1 METRVD
7 TLAKTAAF
15 PTHDDRIDY
24 GIIAAWR
31 STLRD
36 FMTSSKAILKEHNVT
51 SMQYQAML
59 AVRISEEPE
68 GITVNG
74 LAAAL
79 GIRHNSAV
87 GLINRLEAQGHIQR
101 VRSQRDRRVA
111 HLRITPEGEVVL
123 KALAEAHRDQLSRIR
138 PEMRR
143 IFK

>member
-15 PTHDDRIDY
+15 PAHDDRIDY

-74 LAAAL
+74 LAASL

>member
-1 METRVD
+1 METRVN
-7 TLAKTAAF
+7 TLAKTATF
-15 PTHDDRIDY
+15 TPQDNGIDY
-24 GIIAAWR
+24 GLIAAWR

-36 FMTSSKAILKEHNVT
+36 FMASSKAILKEHNIT

-59 AVRISEEPE
+59 ATRISEEPE

-87 GLINRLEAQGHIQR
+87 GLINRLEAQGNIER

-111 HLRITPEGEVVL
+111 NLRITPEGEVVL
-123 KALAEAHRDQLSRIR
+123 QALAEAHRDQLTRIR